1 MDKNNIIDN
10 KHDRILLV
18 DDEPLVRNTVSR
30 YLARAGFEIDTAED
44 GKIAIEKLDENIYDL
59 VLTDL
64 KMPHLDGRELLKVMA
79 ERYPDTPRIV
89 LTGFGEDKDILI
101 ALKAGASDFLYKP
114 IGDFAILHH
123 AVNKALE
130 IKKISHEKD
139 EYFEQIKQTN
149 EIISMLN
156 QGKTTEEIFNA
167 LSITLKRIIP
177 FKRLSLAIKDDNNN
191 TAVIKLTASDSGIE
205 VSDNGLIISLEIP
218 ELMESTENPRY
229 ALIDDFEDLISRLPS
244 AKKMKYI
251 LGDEIQ
257 SSLMMSLII
266 NNKIRGYL
274 IFLSEKKN
282 VFKKTHITLLESIV
296 GQIALSIQRGELLG
310 DLELH
315 TQELERLV
323 EIRTKEILKIQRTT
337 TFALS
342 NLAEIRDLETG
353 EHLERI
359 RKYSIL
365 TAQIYKY
372 STNKTKISNNFL
384 RDLYDSSILH
394 DIGKVGIPDVILLKP
409 GPLTPGETEI
419 MKTHTTIAYN
429 ALKSASKDLGDNS
442 FLNMAMDIILY
453 HHERWDGT
461 GYPMGLKEEEIP
473 LSARMVM
480 ISDIYDAL
488 TSKRPYK
495 EAFTHERAVEII
507 KKQSNFFDPALY
519 KIFIENAPEYNTIKQ
534 QFPGGEN
541 TSRD

>member
-1 MDKNNIIDN
+1 MEKNNFIDN
-10 KHDRILLV
+10 ERDRILLV

-30 YLARAGFEIDTAED
+30 YLARSGFEIDTAED
-44 GKIAIEKLDENIYDL
+44 GKVALEKLAQNTYDL

-64 KMPHLDGRELLKVMA
+64 KMPNLDGRELLKVMA
-79 ERYPDTPRIV
+79 DKYPDVPRIV

-114 IGDFAILHH
+114 IGDFEILQHS
-123 AVNKALE
+123 VSKALE
-130 IKKISHEKD
+130 IKKLSREKD

-156 QGKTTEEIFNA
+156 QGKKTEEIFQA
-167 LSITLKRIIP
+167 LSITLKKIIP
-177 FKRLSLAIKDDNNN
+177 FKRLSLAIKDDKNN
-191 TAVIKLTASDSGIE
+191 TAVVKLTASDKGIE
-205 VSDNGLIISLEIP
+205 IPDNGLEIP
-218 ELMESTENPRY
+218 LETPVLLALSENPRF
-229 ALIDDFEDLISRLPS
+229 ALINDFEELISHLPHTNIIN
-244 AKKMKYI
+244 I
-251 LGDEIQ
+251 LLEGGIQ
-257 SSLMMSLII
+257 SCLMMSLII
-266 NNKIRGYL
+266 NNEIRGYL
-274 IFLSEKKN
+274 IFLSDRKDI
-282 VFKKTHITLLESIV
+282 FKKTHITLLESIV

-323 EIRTKEILKIQRTT
+323 DIRTKEILKIQRTT

-342 NLAEIRDLETG
+342 NLAEMRDLETG

-372 STNKTKISNNFL
+372 SANETKISNLFL

-394 DIGKVGIPDVILLKP
+394 DIGKVGIPDMILLKP
-409 GPLTPGETEI
+409 GPLTPEETEI

-429 ALKSASKDLGDNS
+429 ALKSASMNLGDNP
-442 FLNMAMDIILY
+442 FLNMAMDIILF

-461 GYPMGLKEEEIP
+461 GYPIGLKGEEIP
-473 LSARMVM
+473 LSARLVM

-495 EAFTHERAVEII
+495 EAFSHEKAVEIM
-507 KKQSNFFDPALY
+507 KKQANYFDPVLF
-519 KIFIENAPEYNTIKQ
+519 KIFIENSDEYNTIKQ